1 MEIMEINGK
10 IILHVENFINK
21 TRHLPG
27 VNFRF
32 IFGRYSKHFG
42 FEPHIF
48 QKDKYDEIKSFL
60 DTCVSWENETNCE
73 KTCKKCETKCEKIC
87 EKICENLILSSN
99 GSYDL
104 LITNS
109 LNSGTAVNILGIQKI
124 ISFKKNQHRFVLS
137 TIRTELNETYYTF
150 EIIAY
155 IPLNYTSKY
164 ISDSSLLKVRDIIAM
179 LNPGLEL
186 QFEIIK

>member
-1 MEIMEINGK
+1 MEINSK
-10 IILHVENFINK
+10 IISHVENFINK

-60 DTCVSWENETNCE
+60 DTCVSWENETQCE
-73 KTCKKCETKCEKIC
+73 KKCETKCEN
-87 EKICENLILSSN
+87 ENENLILSSN

-109 LNSGTAVNILGIQKI
+109 LNSGADVNILGIQKI

-179 LNPGLEL
+179 LNPRLEL

>member
-1 MEIMEINGK
+1 MEINSNV
-10 IILHVENFINK
+10 ILHVENFINK
-21 TRHLPG
+21 NRHLQG

-32 IFGRYSKHFG
+32 IFGKYSKHFG

-48 QKDKYDEIKSFL
+48 QKEKYDEIKSFL
-60 DTCVSWENETNCE
+60 NTCVSWENE
-73 KTCKKCETKCEKIC
+73 KKCEKKCENEKKC
-87 EKICENLILSSN
+87 EINCENENLILSSN

-109 LNSGTAVNILGIQKI
+109 LNSNVGVNIPGIQKI
-124 ISFKKNQHRFVLS
+124 ISFKRKNHRFVLS
-137 TIRTELNETYYTF
+137 TIRNELNKTYYTF

-164 ISDSSLLKVRDIIAM
+164 ISDSSLLKVRDIIVM
-179 LNPGLEL
+179 LNPELEL

>member
-1 MEIMEINGK
+1 MEINSK

-48 QKDKYDEIKSFL
+48 QKDKYYEIKSFL
-60 DTCVSWENETNCE
+60 DTCVSWENDCE
-73 KTCKKCETKCEKIC
+73 KKCENEKKYEKKC

-109 LNSGTAVNILGIQKI
+109 LNSGADVNILGIQKI

-164 ISDSSLLKVRDIIAM
+164 ISDSSLLKVHDIIAM

>member
-1 MEIMEINGK
+1 MEINNK

-21 TRHLPG
+21 TRHLHG

-32 IFGRYSKHFG
+32 IFGRYSTHFG

-60 DTCVSWENETNCE
+60 DTCVSWENDAEINYENDTEINYE
-73 KTCKKCETKCEKIC
+73 NK
-87 EKICENLILSSN
+87 NLILSSN

-104 LITNS
+104 LVTNS
-109 LNSGTAVNILGIQKI
+109 LNSDTDVNILGIQKI
-124 ISFKKNQHRFVLS
+124 ISFKKNQHRFLLS
-137 TIRTELNETYYTF
+137 TIRNELNETYYRF

-164 ISDSSLLKVRDIIAM
+164 ISDSSLLKVYDIIAM

-186 QFEIIK
+186 KFEIIK

>member
-1 MEIMEINGK
+1 MEINGK

-73 KTCKKCETKCEKIC
+73 KTCKKCETKCEKKC
-87 EKICENLILSSN
+87 ETKCENENLILSSN

-109 LNSGTAVNILGIQKI
+109 LNSGADVNILGIQKI

>member
-1 MEIMEINGK
+1 MEINSK
-10 IILHVENFINK
+10 IISHVENFINK

-60 DTCVSWENETNCE
+60 DTCVSWENETECETNCE
-73 KTCKKCETKCEKIC
+73 KKCKKKCENEN
-87 EKICENLILSSN
+87 ENLILSSN

-109 LNSGTAVNILGIQKI
+109 LNSGADVNILGIQKI